1 MVYSIIEMNQ
11 LKRFLRGDIDWVDP
25 FIIKKLEQY
34 DTIQV
39 DSTMYQTSD
48 IIQKIKEGC
57 PHCISL
63 KGEIS
68 ALKFQLKKLSAP
80 EVPPI
85 KILLQK
91 FFNEKFKRTKGR
103 EYSRKQLFRDVNVYL
118 KQFNLQI
125 MYNTD
130 AGWRYLIE
138 EVIKDTSNN
147 YRKLK
152 IRRRL
157 TLGSHSPNCIS
168 LND

>member
-1 MVYSIIEMNQ
+1 MDQ
-11 LKRFLRGDIDWVDP
+11 LKSFLRGDIDWVDP
-25 FIIKKLEQY
+25 SIIKQLEFY
-34 DTIQV
+34 ETIQM
-39 DSTMYQTSD
+39 DSTMYQTAD
-48 IIQKIKEGC
+48 IIKRIQQQGC
-57 PHCISL
+57 PNCM
-63 KGEIS
+63 
-68 ALKFQLKKLSAP
+68 ALKREVTALRFQLKKVSAP
-80 EVPPI
+80 EVPPMNL
-85 KILLQK
+85 LLQK
-91 FFNEKFKRTKGR
+91 FFNEQFERTKGR
-103 EYSRKQLFRDVNVYL
+103 EYSRKELFKEVNIYL

-157 TLGSHSPNCIS
+157 TLGSHSPNCSS